1 MGETGVTKTAAP
13 NLHIVWSVFAA
24 EGFSTSSRIFYYVVR
39 DLNASTWMRA
49 PPFMR
54 FIQDHLWTA
63 VSEAKAVA
71 IEAALAR
78 GEVCPHGDQV
88 FRATV
93 GSPLRDDHIYGF
105 YTMPSIG
112 RGCARGAASVLS
124 GRRISTSSV
133 IGASEGGRQ
142 SAAGS
147 LSVAPAVED
156 LAVALDLPLK

>member
-24 EGFSTSSRIFYYVVR
+24 EGFSTSSRIFYYIAR
-39 DLNASTWMRA
+39 DLNAITWLRA

-54 FIQDHLWTA
+54 FIQDHPWTA
-63 VSEAKAVA
+63 VSEANAVL
-71 IEAALAR
+71 IEAAFAR

-93 GSPLRDDHIYGF
+93 GSSLRYDHIYGF
-105 YTMPSIG
+105 YTMPSVG

-124 GRRISTSSV
+124 GRLISTSSV
-133 IGASEGGRQ
+133 IGASEGGR
-142 SAAGS
+142 S

-156 LAVALDLPLK
+156 LSVALDLPLK

>member
-24 EGFSTSSRIFYYVVR
+24 EGFSTSSRIFYYVAR
-39 DLNASTWMRA
+39 DLNASTWLRA

-54 FIQDHLWTA
+54 FIQDHPWTA
-63 VSEAKAVA
+63 VSEANAVA
-71 IEAALAR
+71 IEAAFAR

-88 FRATV
+88 FWATV
-93 GSPLRDDHIYGF
+93 GSPLRYDHIYGF
-105 YTMPSIG
+105 YTMPSVG

-124 GRRISTSSV
+124 GRCISTSSV

-156 LAVALDLPLK
+156 LSVALDLPLK